1 MGLKK
6 GRRALVGGLALTG
19 IGAGTVTGLISSSA
33 RGAEE
38 ASVAS
43 KTAGFGWEIVDLN
56 NNGADVYL
64 EVASSMTL
72 IAVDIDAAFTI
83 TSAPASPGLAEVLC
97 RATVSRGSPKFVEG
111 EPSAP
116 ALSPASANFGRLQ
129 IYNPHDLNIGAD
141 GFALQDV
148 LCSVIV
154 KTWVPASGTASGA
167 SRHVRATPSLA
178 LDAREYLVFHM
189 DHAGVPGDAEMQV
202 VLDLIKQGL
211 LNAGLLGRNGADQ
224 RELVPLPVVS
234 LVHAE
239 QPDQEPQQ
247 ADEPANRRE
256 NEPDHVKDCS
266 HDPEPDAQGNGQSNP
281 GGAEQDGLER
291 VEAHERPLAVR
302 FQHEEQDAGNETN
315 QVAKG
320 SGDVVFHARPGR
332 SAGRRRRGTGPRG
345 GTARRSFDRC
355 STLRAEP
362 SLHWSSTTRT
372 EWHRLPPEVLYI
384 KPIRLAS
391 QLLQLLR
398 APPAGPAGSEVT
410 LRGLRP

>member
-83 TSAPASPGLAEVLC
+83 TSAPTSPGLAEVLC

-116 ALSPASANFGRLQ
+116 VLSPPSANFGRLQ

-178 LDAREYLVFHM
+178 LDARDYLVFHM

-202 VLDLIKQGL
+202 VL
-211 LNAGLLGRNGADQ
+211 
-224 RELVPLPVVS
+224 EY
-234 LVHAE
+234 
-239 QPDQEPQQ
+239 
-247 ADEPANRRE
+247 
-256 NEPDHVKDCS
+256 
-266 HDPEPDAQGNGQSNP
+266 
-281 GGAEQDGLER
+281 
-291 VEAHERPLAVR
+291 
-302 FQHEEQDAGNETN
+302 
-315 QVAKG
+315 
-320 SGDVVFHARPGR
+320 
-332 SAGRRRRGTGPRG
+332 
-345 GTARRSFDRC
+345 
-355 STLRAEP
+355 
-362 SLHWSSTTRT
+362 
-372 EWHRLPPEVLYI
+372 VL
-384 KPIRLAS
+384 
-391 QLLQLLR
+391 
-398 APPAGPAGSEVT
+398 T
-410 LRGLRP
+410 